1 MTNKRI
7 NKIVEASVKIQEENV
22 FQREALGF
30 YSSSFI
36 SCTLPHKNPGDETTT
51 FGRRTSNQY
60 FGIQAGYDG
69 INDKSRGLP
78 YGSYPRLLL
87 CFVMTEAT
95 RTKNPVI
102 KLGNSLS
109 EFMNKLGIVPY
120 GGRWGSIT
128 RLKNQINRLF
138 HARIHI
144 QQTSKDKNIGG
155 ETSTEFLLSDEKEL
169 WWSKT
174 DPNQS
179 LLWESTITLSEKFF
193 NEIITSPVPIDLDV
207 LKTIRQSPLAIDLYL
222 FLTHRVFKIRKPVKI
237 PWTLLHKQ
245 LGAEY
250 KEAGQFAHNCK
261 KQLKVICGV
270 YTGLNLSYERGNL
283 VVHPSLPSVPPKK
296 YL

>member
-7 NKIVEASVKIQEENV
+7 KKIVETSIRIQEENV
-22 FQREALGF
+22 FERDALGF

-36 SCTLPHKNPGDETTT
+36 SATLPHKNPGDEITT

-60 FGIQAGYDG
+60 FGIQSGYDG

-78 YGSYPRLLL
+78 YGPYPRLLL

-95 RTKNPVI
+95 KTKNPVI
-102 KLGNSLS
+102 
-109 EFMNKLGIVPY
+109 KLGIVPY

-128 RLKNQINRLF
+128 RLKNQIDRLF

-144 QQTSKDKNIGG
+144 QQISKDKNISV
-155 ETSTEFLLSDEKEL
+155 EASREFLLSDEKEL
-169 WWSKT
+169 WWSKS

-179 LLWESTITLSEKFF
+179 LIWESTITLSEKFF

-222 FLTHRVFKIRKPVKI
+222 FLTHRVFKIRKPVNI
-237 PWTLLHKQ
+237 PWALLHKQ

-250 KEAGQFAHNCK
+250 KEPRNFAQKCK
-261 KQLKVICGV
+261 KHLEDICNV
-270 YTGLNLSYERGNL
+270 YTDLNLSYERGNL
-283 VVHPSLPSVPPKK
+283 IVHPSLPSVPPKK

>member
-1 MTNKRI
+1 MVNKRI
-7 NKIVEASVKIQEENV
+7 KKIVEASIKIQEENV
-22 FQREALGF
+22 FERDALGF

-36 SCTLPHKNPGDETTT
+36 SSTLPHKNPGDEITT

-60 FGIQAGYDG
+60 FGVQAGYDG

-95 RTKNPVI
+95 KTKNPVI

-128 RLKNQINRLF
+128 RLKNQIDRLF

-144 QQTSKDKNIGG
+144 QQINKDKNITG
-155 ETSTEFLLSDEKEL
+155 ETSREFLLSDEKEL

-179 LLWESTITLSEKFF
+179 LLWESTITLSDKFF
-193 NEIITSPVPIDLDV
+193 NEIISSPVPIDLDV
-207 LKTIRQSPLAIDLYL
+207 LRVIRQSPLAIDLYL
-222 FLTHRVFKIRKPVKI
+222 FLTHRVFKIRKPVNI
-237 PWTLLHKQ
+237 PWALLHKQ

-250 KEAGQFAHNCK
+250 KEPRNFTQKCK
-261 KQLKVICGV
+261 KHLKEIQSV
-270 YTGLNLSYERGNL
+270 YTNLNLDYERGNL
-283 VVHPSLPSVPPKK
+283 VLHPSLPSVPPKK